1 LTTTSNFVFSPAG
14 QNSFQIAPNTNII
27 VASCPNIGL
36 SSSTSKLNTNVMKT
50 PDASNVLSRSSPRS
64 LKHNSK
70 RKLDLNSL
78 IDQMPDQDFV
88 EINTKSSEKLPMTE
102 HQREMRRKISFIPM
116 EVQYVCSIL
125 EPTMDSQMSC
135 ATTQDAFDYSAPVV
149 NETSKAIIEISNQ
162 QQMNSQKKTSL
173 KKWTSIR
180 VLLRDVDLFDSK
192 PEM

>member
-50 PDASNVLSRSSPRS
+50 
-64 LKHNSK
+64 
-70 RKLDLNSL
+70 KLDLNSL